1 MAEHDDGPECDLCG
15 KTTCPD
21 ADLPGFT
28 APEACAYAPIYEAL
42 RYDRCEYG
50 CGRDIT
56 IQSIRRDIVP
66 TVEAMLLAAPVSSVP
81 QGTEVEEWG
90 VLHAASGAVV
100 FKPIPTEERARASA
114 GDWPVVRR
122 TRTRYAD
129 TVTPWVPVDAEGS
142 ED

>member
-90 VLHAASGAVV
+90 VRHQDFPGHVVHPFPSRDAAAVAAA
-100 FKPIPTEERARASA
+100 PDPETEAL
-114 GDWPVVRR
+114 RR
-122 TRTRYAD
+122 T
-129 TVTPWVPVDAEGS
+129 VTYGPWVPVDAEGS